1 MENKVTLKNRS
12 IYKVNLFYL
21 ITLIWAIIT
30 QFLPIDDK
38 LYQYVALLI
47 PVSIYLILNKK
58 DIKRILKLNPLNKQS
73 LLLIPIIWIFMLPL
87 SLFIITVYNY
97 LFGDALANIIFEE
110 TTNNLIS
117 TFIFTAFTPA
127 IIEEV
132 FMRGIILDGYR
143 YKNIFTASII
153 NGLMFGMLHLNTFQ
167 FSHTFVA
174 GIVASFLVY
183 STNSI
188 YSSMLIHLIN
198 NSFPILMDLI
208 IPIQS
213 TAPDTKEE
221 LNLLFFGT
229 IVILSLIVVC
239 SLIYKL
245 ASINNIKLR
254 NKKRFSKEKIFNKPL
269 KISIL
274 IFICFSLILSFMI
287 KQT

>member
-110 TTNNLIS
+110 NTNNLIS

-245 ASINNIKLR
+245 ASINNIKLK

>member
-132 FMRGIILDGYR
+132 FVRGIILDGYR

-245 ASINNIKLR
+245 ASINNIKLK

>member
-245 ASINNIKLR
+245 ASINNIKLK

-287 KQT
+287 KQP

>member
-245 ASINNIKLR
+245 ASINNIKLK

>member
-1 MENKVTLKNRS
+1 MESEVTLKNRP

-245 ASINNIKLR
+245 ASINNIKLK

>member
-1 MENKVTLKNRS
+1 
-12 IYKVNLFYL
+12 
-21 ITLIWAIIT
+21 
-30 QFLPIDDK
+30 
-38 LYQYVALLI
+38 
-47 PVSIYLILNKK
+47 IYLILNKK

-245 ASINNIKLR
+245 ASINNIKLK

>member
-110 TTNNLIS
+110 NTNNLIS

-167 FSHTFVA
+167 FSHAFVA

-245 ASINNIKLR
+245 ASINNIKLK